1 MLNGSIGVCLDSNEA
16 TVGGATYQ
24 NTITHV
30 TIKSIDVGVFLG
42 VQVMIRSSVIWITP
56 RVQ

>member
-30 TIKSIDVGVFLG
+30 TIKSIDVGVYLG
-42 VQVMIRSSVIWITP
+42 VQVMIGSIVILG
-56 RVQ
+56 